1 MAGKVNAEIEDKIMD
16 AKEAVKKFISD
27 GCHIGLG
34 GFTVQRHPME
44 LIREIIRQCKRNLV
58 LYGCSQGIDADML
71 IGAKCVKRIEMA
83 YVGDEP
89 FVSPSPNFR
98 RAIEEGLIE
107 WEDYTNFGATLRF
120 VAGALGIPFM
130 PTKSMLGS
138 DIITKWGIPAE
149 VREKSSD
156 FRLASKKLAV
166 ITCPFTGEKVTL
178 VPACKPEVAIIHAQI
193 CGTKGTVR
201 ILGQTFADE
210 FVAKSA
216 EKVIVTCEKIVSEE
230 SMRMEPERNQIPFY
244 IVNAI
249 VQVPYG
255 AHPTAVYKYYDYDP
269 DHYAIYIKAARGG
282 WDSFEKYLEE
292 YVYSV
297 DGLSEYLEKVGGAEK
312 LLQLKADPILGYNP
326 KIRRDKPF
334 R

>member
-16 AKEAVKKFISD
+16 AKEAVKKFISN

-44 LIREIIRQCKRNLV
+44 LIREIIRQHKRNLV

-120 VAGALGIPFM
+120 VAGALGIPFT

-149 VREKSSD
+149 VR
-156 FRLASKKLAV
+156 KKAV
-166 ITCPFTGEKVTL
+166 IPDLHQRSLLSSPAHLL
-178 VPACKPEVAIIHAQI
+178 VK
-193 CGTKGTVR
+193 K
-201 ILGQTFADE
+201 
-210 FVAKSA
+210 
-216 EKVIVTCEKIVSEE
+216 
-230 SMRMEPERNQIPFY
+230 
-244 IVNAI
+244 
-249 VQVPYG
+249 
-255 AHPTAVYKYYDYDP
+255 
-269 DHYAIYIKAARGG
+269 
-282 WDSFEKYLEE
+282 
-292 YVYSV
+292 
-297 DGLSEYLEKVGGAEK
+297 
-312 LLQLKADPILGYNP
+312 
-326 KIRRDKPF
+326 
-334 R
+334 